1 MKRREIVVDLVK
13 AAFIVLIV
21 KVMATA
27 SRIMPWNSYLD
38 NLCIVFAVGV
48 MLAKICTLTFEFKK
62 LIMLAAA
69 ALLTLYTCV
78 ALKQYDIFIT
88 VIVICLVMNED
99 LDEYITLMLKTQAII
114 IIGHIIVSGSRS
126 LIGEGADYWR
136 MTGDR
141 LRFNGG
147 FVHANVLSCYI
158 MSCTLMFAWKRFGRI
173 TANQFAWM
181 LCITVLAY
189 IASRSRTGLM
199 LNLVTLLIIF
209 LAQKENQLAV
219 KGTNALLPPLF
230 PALTALF
237 FLMQKWYVAGNR
249 VAVILDKLLTGRIK
263 YAAYAYIR
271 SGVTWLPR
279 YLDYADSGVVS
290 WTEEWNLNTFTFDSM
305 YSFLFIQMG
314 IVWVGLISLLIA
326 VVCRKFDFK
335 NKLFILIWV
344 LYAIV
349 EVHGLNCIKFF
360 PLILLSTLLSG
371 KGVESRA
378 EPVD

>member
-27 SRIMPWNSYLD
+27 SRIIPWNSYLD

-48 MLAKICTLTFEFKK
+48 MFVKICTLTFEFKK

-199 LNLVTLLIIF
+199 LNLFTLLIIF
-209 LAQKENQLAV
+209 LAQKENQLVV

-326 VVCRKFDFK
+326 VVCRRFDFK

-371 KGVESRA
+371 KGAESRA

>member
-199 LNLVTLLIIF
+199 LNLFTLLIIL